1 MSWVNLDDIYVPKNE
16 LLDLVYPIG
25 SIYMSVNSTSPE
37 NLLGGGGLNQ
47 KIDFYW
53 VRAVLTLLALL
64 AVKPRTR

>member
-37 NLLGGGGLNQ
+37 NLLGGVDSIR
-47 KIDFYW
+47 K
-53 VRAVLTLLALL
+53 
-64 AVKPRTR
+64 